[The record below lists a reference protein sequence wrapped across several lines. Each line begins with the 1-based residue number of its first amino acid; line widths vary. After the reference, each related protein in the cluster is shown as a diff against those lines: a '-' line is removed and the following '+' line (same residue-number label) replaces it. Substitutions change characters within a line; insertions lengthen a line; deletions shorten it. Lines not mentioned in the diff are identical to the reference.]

1 LAKQYAT
8 DKMLG
13 NNSSPSP
20 HQMKLWL
27 RPVLSYSIN
36 VINSAEMEIK
46 NYNNSF
52 SVITEK

>member
-1 LAKQYAT
+1 
-8 DKMLG
+8 MLG

-20 HQMKLWL
+20 YQMNLWL

-36 VINSAEMEIK
+36 VINSVEMGDK
-46 NYNNSF
+46 NYNNS